1 MSKPFLSLIL
11 ASLLGWCFT
20 LPPVATYADQSEPR
34 LEEYDVY
41 TALISELHLSKKVKL
56 IVIEDKTTDN
66 HALKPLFNL
75 EVKYVLVSKSDL
87 ADAFGKGPD
96 VWKTFYEK
104 YPNSS
109 GFIRLSSVTFNP
121 EKDQAH
127 VVIEN
132 HCGWHCGSGEF
143 IELIKKSG
151 KWIIQT
157 KKLIWVS

>member
-1 MSKPFLSLIL
+1 MSKQFMSLIL
-11 ASLLGWCFT
+11 ATLLAWCFT

-34 LEEYDVY
+34 SEEYAVY
-41 TALISELHLSKKVKL
+41 TALISEFYPSKKIKL

-66 HALKPLFNL
+66 RPLKPLFDL

-121 EKDQAH
+121 
-127 VVIEN
+127 
-132 HCGWHCGSGEF
+132 
-143 IELIKKSG
+143 
-151 KWIIQT
+151 
-157 KKLIWVS
+157 